1 MLTDHL
7 VGRVL
12 ITRYKDYVKNTTLL
26 FIGTGSLLN
35 NKVTKV
41 LYISVVSYNILAN
54 ITSFK
59 DLIGK
64 LYTVTIGREES
75 QIIYIVKEI
84 EVPSLNPILSD
95 LDLSNKV
102 LSLEKQTLKP
112 KGKGKVKGRLV
123 SSSAIEGLAST
134 KKSRSRIR
142 AQALVLVRRRRSLY
156 LL

>member
-1 MLTDHL
+1 M
-7 VGRVL
+7 
-12 ITRYKDYVKNTTLL
+12 KNTTLL

>member
-1 MLTDHL
+1 
-7 VGRVL
+7 
-12 ITRYKDYVKNTTLL
+12 VKNTTLL